1 MVVTDVYNHRFH
13 KIFQMDEG
21 LNHIMPRDDIFVWVL
36 SGFCCRVKRNV
47 LESLLC
53 WCLQSISG
61 SWCSCGFAPT
71 LGCKR
76 WVFRELWAALPT
88 GISELDIPDNTLQ
101 LEQGFCQQL
110 LHVKKAYSVVLQIV
124 LLSEMLCSRRIT
136 ALGGAVGRQEKGCG
150 TGRVSSFL

>member
-1 MVVTDVYNHRFH
+1 MLMWICSN
-13 KIFQMDEG
+13 
-21 LNHIMPRDDIFVWVL
+21 PWVQEM
-36 SGFCCRVKRNV
+36 SVQGIVG
-47 LESLLC
+47 
-53 WCLQSISG
+53 SI
-61 SWCSCGFAPT
+61 T
-71 LGCKR
+71 
-76 WVFRELWAALPT
+76 T

-136 ALGGAVGRQEKGCG
+136 ALGGAMGRQEKGCG